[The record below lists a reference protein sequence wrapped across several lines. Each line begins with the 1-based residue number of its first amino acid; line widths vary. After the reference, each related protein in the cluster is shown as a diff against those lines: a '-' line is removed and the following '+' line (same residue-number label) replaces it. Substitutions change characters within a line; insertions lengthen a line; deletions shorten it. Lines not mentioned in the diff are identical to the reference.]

1 VESIDVSA
9 IQEPDHARKAYS
21 RCIVVFTHKG
31 ETYKFWL
38 EADTQEKLALK
49 TYPGDDWSLR
59 PKRYEGSKKWRK
71 K

>member
-38 EADTQEKLALK
+38 EADTQKKLALK
-49 TYPGDDWSLR
+49 TYPGDDWTLR